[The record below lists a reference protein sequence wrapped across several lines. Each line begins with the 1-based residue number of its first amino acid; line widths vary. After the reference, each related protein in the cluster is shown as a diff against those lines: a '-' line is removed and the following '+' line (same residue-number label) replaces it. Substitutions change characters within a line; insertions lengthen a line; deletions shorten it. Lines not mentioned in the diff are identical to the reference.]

1 MRTLIFGALA
11 AFTAL
16 GPASAYADNPNVP
29 SSSPYAVTASGG
41 AYSAPP
47 SPNGRA
53 PVRV

>member
-1 MRTLIFGALA
+1 MSTLILRALA
-11 AFTAL
+11 ASAPL
-16 GPASAYADNPNVP
+16 ASASAYADNPNVP